1 MGTLMRF
8 PDVPRAAARDDL
20 HAGARRES
28 ATIIILPVI
37 RIERADKPANGLERG
52 PSAAPGRKRR
62 RHTTRS

>member
-37 RIERADKPANGLERG
+37 RIERADKPFDGLERG
-52 PSAAPGRKRR
+52 PSPAPGRKRR